1 MKKYLVLL
9 FGIVSLF
16 GVHTVKADTITYVY
30 DTSVNNNSFYDN
42 YYFSGEYSYEFIDKE
57 IDNLVAI
64 WEKRF
69 KSDYPYYSIFL
80 LHGDIN
86 FTIQFIMYNAM
97 PLNYSSF
104 LKLSIEKPT
113 MYSFEY
119 RFKNGSKLDC
129 IAGNECFDDIY
140 HVSRPTNF
148 QFRDIFSKTDSSSSY
163 LPYMYY
169 DSNFDLVYDL
179 QDSIIVNDMNGN
191 NLFNLSQNDIIPKSK
206 NLFFNKLDNK
216 YIEINL
222 NNYSYVSLS
231 LKDYTKEISN
241 NYSEYSNIYVKG
253 QLCATPIYNFGQTE
267 RKDILTGS
275 KVQNCSL
282 YYNDYTS
289 TRFYIL
295 PSDIKN
301 HAIYYIKAY
310 DTTKDNYIKV
320 DTSYF
325 DVSYITEDNKDNPQV
340 SINGK
345 VYPTIPYDKLTDT
358 STKSSEEGYVPGVSC
373 AAGDFNCYFEY
384 NTGNVFSD
392 IFDKPLE
399 ALKGVWTSIIK
410 VFDIIR
416 WFILLLPQTLQSFLY
431 LSFMIT
437 IIIGI
442 VKIIL

>member
-16 GVHTVKADTITYVY
+16 GVHTVKADTEIY
-30 DTSVNNNSFYDN
+30 N
-42 YYFSGEYSYEFIDKE
+42 YNYRLENYSDSGLSEEQLLQLLQNETE
-57 IDNLVAI
+57 INKVKDY
-64 WEKRF
+64 WEKNL
-69 KSDYPYYSIFL
+69 KANYPYYFYGINSSVIGEKIDLVFMCFKTIPFYDSLDLSQSI
-80 LHGDIN
+80 G
-86 FTIQFIMYNAM
+86 
-97 PLNYSSF
+97 SSNSVGIVHS
-104 LKLSIEKPT
+104 L
-113 MYSFEY
+113 
-119 RFKNGSKLDC
+119 RC
-129 IAGNECFDDIY
+129 
-140 HVSRPTNF
+140 
-148 QFRDIFSKTDSSSSY
+148 SSSTCYSLQKVESSTWYYNPPLYYWLERNERGY
-163 LPYMYY
+163 LPFIYY
-169 DSNFDLVYDL
+169 DSNFNYVFNLD
-179 QDSIIVNDMNGN
+179 QTANIVKDEHVIYTLNKGDIVPTYK
-191 NLFNLSQNDIIPKSK
+191 NLFNIS
-206 NLFFNKLDNK
+206 DNK
-216 YIEINL
+216 YVEINL

-253 QLCATPIYNFGQTE
+253 QLCATPVYNFGQTE

-301 HAIYYIKAY
+301 HSIYYIKAY

-373 AAGDFNCYFEY
+373 AVGDFNCYSEY